1 MSEKRGFFD
10 VIPTTFG
17 SITIPKIG
25 KIEIPMPKWFKEYLY
40 NIENYIK
47 FLSLANLNVPNR
59 SIPIAKL
66 DMGEI
71 HFPLCLPAENYTT
84 NNATTEGVNIG
95 AYFYWNPSV
104 FPTGKWYLE
113 TSIATTGGTA
123 TLKLKGT
130 SDITTITTTDAGM
143 ANKRSNV
150 LTMPA
155 TAQNLY
161 LNLKVSSSS
170 YTAALGGARL
180 ILIPQG

>member
-25 KIEIPMPKWFKEYLY
+25 KVEIPMPQWFKGYLLK
-40 NIENYIK
+40 IQNYLK
-47 FLSLANLNVPNR
+47 FLSFANLYVPNR

-66 DMGEI
+66 DIGEI
-71 HFPLCLPAENYTT
+71 HFPLCLPASNYTT
-84 NNATTEGVNIG
+84 TSTSGANIG
-95 AYFYWNPSV
+95 AYFYWNPAV
-104 FPTGKWYLE
+104 FPTGTWYLE

-123 TLKLKGT
+123 TLTLKGVT
-130 SDITTITTTDAGM
+130 DIKTLTTTSSGM
-143 ANKRSNV
+143 TNKREQV
-150 LTMPA
+150 TMPA

>member
-25 KIEIPMPKWFKEYLY
+25 KVEIPMPQWFKGYLLK
-40 NIENYIK
+40 IQNYLK
-47 FLSLANLNVPNR
+47 FLSFANLYVPNR

-66 DMGEI
+66 DIGEI
-71 HFPLCLPAENYTT
+71 HFPLCLPASNYTT
-84 NNATTEGVNIG
+84 TSTSGANIG
-95 AYFYWNPSV
+95 AYFYWNPAA
-104 FPTGKWYLE
+104 FPSGKWYLE
-113 TSIATTGGTA
+113 ASMAISNANGTA
-123 TLKLKGT
+123 TLTLKG
-130 SDITTITTTDAGM
+130 STDV
-143 ANKRSNV
+143 KV
-150 LTMPA
+150 LTTKLVGMTNIREQVTMPE

-161 LNLKVSSSS
+161 LNFKSSSTS

>member
-25 KIEIPMPKWFKEYLY
+25 KVEIPMPQWFKGYLLK
-40 NIENYIK
+40 IQNYLK
-47 FLSLANLNVPNR
+47 FLSFANLYVPNR

-66 DMGEI
+66 DIGEI
-71 HFPLCLPAENYTT
+71 HFPLCLPAENFTT
-84 NNATTEGVNIG
+84 TSSGGVNIG
-95 AYFYWNPSV
+95 AYFAWSPSA
-104 FPTGKWYLE
+104 FPTGTWYLE
-113 TSIATTGGTA
+113 ASMATSGGTA
-123 TLKLKGT
+123 TLTLKGAT
-130 SDITTITTTDAGM
+130 DIKTLTTTSSGM
-143 ANKRSNV
+143 TNKREQV
-150 LTMPA
+150 TMPA

-180 ILIPQG
+180 ILVP